1 MASKVT
7 LSISLCA
14 FIAVYL
20 SNIQSTLGKFK
31 LLWYLF
37 KVKWSKKKTSN
48 YDLQLCSIFVW
59 IGSPA
64 PREKRDA
71 SDHGDACTAL
81 NDNCNAVS
89 YCDVD
94 LLIGT
99 CKLTWWF
106 ILIIVFLVFLVIGL
120 VLFAI
125 WKKLGLSCTKIKLMM
140 MVR

>member
-1 MASKVT
+1 MGITENHVMASKVT

-14 FIAVYL
+14 VIAVYL
-20 SNIQSTLGKFK
+20 SNIQSTL
-31 LLWYLF
+31 
-37 KVKWSKKKTSN
+37 
-48 YDLQLCSIFVW
+48 
-59 IGSPA
+59 GSPA